1 MINLTKTEEKMNA
14 KGVWNMSKKGIVR
27 NISLML
33 AAVLGTVNFGGCGE
47 EASSDRAEVER
58 VCYKPEAVKAFE
70 KIEARFNETHD
81 DIHLTISS
89 PNEAMTILKT
99 RFIREDYP
107 DIIGIGGDSNYSN
120 FLDADLFL
128 DISELEELEQV
139 KKSYLQMDKELEF
152 VPQEG
157 AYALPYA
164 ANAAGVLYNKEM
176 FQKYGWEIPETWEEF
191 MTLCNEIQSCG
202 IQPLYFGF
210 KDTWTCLAPWNAL
223 AVGLADSDICSQVN
237 REETTFKEAYHE
249 TAEKI
254 KALLPYAEDNPYAYS
269 YNDACTAFARG
280 ESAMYPIGSY
290 AIPQI
295 KSVNPDMKI
304 DSFVFPANDSEKENV
319 LNSGIDLQFC
329 VMKNT
334 EQKEAVYE
342 VLRFLYEDE
351 VIQIYLEDQGGIAC
365 KEGDFSIPSEL
376 TGMREYIR
384 NDRMADFQDHHYPSE
399 MSVDAMI
406 QTYLLDESD
415 NSADK
420 FLKRFDTEWKRYN
433 RDLIRKV
440 QEYEKGMEDA
450 Q

>member
-1 MINLTKTEEKMNA
+1 
-14 KGVWNMSKKGIVR
+14 MSKKGIVR

-47 EASSDRAEVER
+47 EASSDRAEVEM

-70 KIEARFNETHD
+70 KIEARFNETHE

-237 REETTFKEAYHE
+237 REETTFKEAYRE